1 MSSPWLVWRNIVLI
15 VRHDGFLIATAVHL
29 VALTSF
35 VLIWGDGVPIWRDDP
50 VLVQFSRLDLVL
62 LAVILPWV
70 AIRCSPDAGHD
81 SLVQL
86 SAATACSP
94 ARIIVARTAGVGCAL
109 VTLVLS
115 ALPMFVMAQQISALP
130 ASMVWR
136 ALVPALTLA
145 VLVAVIATAANVFL
159 RGRLSSW
166 LVATAATVV
175 IVSATPTAARGVSGI
190 LAIAAVVAVLLV
202 MSADRRLRYLSEF
215 EHV

>member
-1 MSSPWLVWRNIVLI
+1 MTPWLAWRNLVLI
-15 VRHDGFLIATAVHL
+15 VRHDGFLIATALHL

-35 VLIWGDGVPIWRDDP
+35 VLIWGDGVPVWRDDS
-50 VLVQFSRLDLVL
+50 VLVQFSRLDLAL

-86 SAATACSP
+86 SAVTACRP
-94 ARIIVARTAGVGCAL
+94 ARIIAARTAGVGCAL
-109 VTLVLS
+109 VTMVLS

-136 ALVPALTLA
+136 ALLPSVTLA

-166 LVATAATVV
+166 LAATVATVV
-175 IVSATPTAARGVSGI
+175 IVSATSSAARGSGI

-202 MSADRRLRYLSEF
+202 LSADRRLRYLSEF